1 MCSSNSQ
8 AANYATQ
15 QTDASLCEPQWV
27 GCRVV
32 AHRTQGWAIAL
43 GIARRDLL
51 DLWRARMLLFFF
63 ILFPILLMS
72 MFGYIYPPVPKSNPT
87 TGSIGTAFPN
97 LPVCLVQMDDGQ
109 AANSI
114 AAQFIQISEQQ
125 GLFAVSESPS
135 YQTARNQLVDGSLKG
150 IVIIP
155 QGLSE
160 ALAAR
165 QPAVV
170 QVTVDETNPTTATV
184 VQSEI
189 SAVFNMI
196 GSSMSVQNINGIAGD
211 GVNPAFIMQPI
222 SVTNIPL
229 INGVS
234 SSFQFLA
241 PGFMALTVITG
252 SLQGVATA
260 ISREK
265 EQGTMDGLLVSPI
278 PHRSIILGKV
288 AAQTVRGLIQGFLI
302 LGLSM
307 LLFGVQIYG
316 SPVIMCIVLL
326 LGTASFVG
334 VGIILTA
341 VAPDQETAQMMTVI
355 LQFPMMFISGIL
367 FPIDQLPGW
376 MQYIGKAMPL
386 YYAADALRKVIIL
399 NASLATIMPD
409 ILILIVYTFLTMTIA
424 IPLFETAMRR

>member
-1 MCSSNSQ
+1 MVE
-8 AANYATQ
+8 TI
-15 QTDASLCEPQWV
+15 TWDL
-27 GCRVV
+27 
-32 AHRTQGWAIAL
+32 AL
-43 GIARRDLL
+43 DIARRDLL
-51 DLWRARMLLFFF
+51 DLWRSKMLLFFF

-72 MFGYIYPPVPKSNPT
+72 MFGYIYPPTPKSNPN
-87 TGSIGTAFPN
+87 TGTIGTAFPN
-97 LPVCLVQMDDGQ
+97 LPVSLVLMDDSQ
-109 AANSI
+109 TANSI
-114 AAQFIQISEQQ
+114 AAQFIQISRQQ
-125 GLFAVSESPS
+125 GLFAVSESAS
-135 YQTARNQLVDGSLKG
+135 YEAARNQLVEGQLKG

-155 QGLSE
+155 QGFSDALE
-160 ALAAR
+160 AG
-165 QPAVV
+165 QPATV
-170 QVTVDETNPTTATV
+170 QITVDETNPTTASV

-189 SAVFNMI
+189 SVVFNII
-196 GSSMSVQNINGIAGD
+196 GSSMSAQNIHNMAGNE
-211 GVNPAFIMQPI
+211 VNPAFIMQPI
-222 SVTNIPL
+222 SVTRIPL

-265 EQGTMDGLLVSPI
+265 EQGTMDGLLVAPI
-278 PHRSIILGKV
+278 PHQSIILGKV

-307 LLFGVQIYG
+307 ILFGVQIYG
-316 SPVIMCIVLL
+316 SPVIMFIVLL

-341 VAPDQETAQMMTVI
+341 VAPDQETAQMMTLI

-376 MQYIGKAMPL
+376 MQYIGKALPL

-399 NASLATIMPD
+399 NASLAAIIPD
-409 ILILIVYTFLTMTIA
+409 VLVLIVYTILTMTVA
-424 IPLFETAMRR
+424 IPLFERAMRR

>member
-1 MCSSNSQ
+1 MPETTTWN
-8 AANYATQ
+8 
-15 QTDASLCEPQWV
+15 V
-27 GCRVV
+27 
-32 AHRTQGWAIAL
+32 AL

-51 DLWRARMLLFFF
+51 DLWRSKMLLFFF
-63 ILFPILLMS
+63 VLFPILLMS

-87 TGSIGTAFPN
+87 TGNIGTSFPN
-97 LPVCLVQMDDGQ
+97 LPVSLVQMDDGK
-109 AANSI
+109 AANLI
-114 AAQFIQISEQQ
+114 AAQFIQISQQQ
-125 GLFAVSESPS
+125 GLFAVSESAS
-135 YQTARNQLVDGSLKG
+135 YQNARDQLVQGNLEG
-150 IVIIP
+150 IIIIP
-155 QGLSE
+155 QGFSD
-160 ALAAR
+160 ALAAG
-165 QPAVV
+165 QPAIV
-170 QVTVDETNPTTATV
+170 QVTVDETNPTTAAV

-189 SAVFNMI
+189 SAVFAI
-196 GSSMSVQNINGIAGD
+196 LGSSMSAQTISNLAGD
-211 GVNPAFIMQPI
+211 SVNPTFIVQPI
-222 SVTNIPL
+222 SVTKIPL
-229 INGVS
+229 ISGVS

-252 SLQGVATA
+252 SLQGVANA

-288 AAQTVRGLIQGFLI
+288 GAQTVRGLIQGFLI

-316 SPVIMCIVLL
+316 SPIIMFIVLV

-341 VAPDQETAQMMTVI
+341 VAPDQETAQMMTLL

-367 FPIDQLPGW
+367 FPIDQLPTW
-376 MQYIGKAMPL
+376 MQYIGKGMPL

-399 NASLATIMPD
+399 NANLTAITPD
-409 ILILIVYTFLTMTIA
+409 LLILVVYTFLTMTLA
-424 IPLFETAMRR
+424 IPLFERAMRR

>member
-1 MCSSNSQ
+1 M
-8 AANYATQ
+8 TL
-15 QTDASLCEPQWV
+15 QTHASPFELQWV
-27 GCRVV
+27 ECEMVE
-32 AHRTQGWAIAL
+32 TITWDLAL
-43 GIARRDLL
+43 DIARRDLL
-51 DLWRARMLLFFF
+51 DLWRSKMLLFFF

-72 MFGYIYPPVPKSNPT
+72 MFGYIYPPTPKSNPN
-87 TGSIGTAFPN
+87 TGTIGTAFPN
-97 LPVCLVQMDDGQ
+97 LPVSLVLMDDSQ
-109 AANSI
+109 TANSI
-114 AAQFIQISEQQ
+114 AAQFIQISRQQ
-125 GLFAVSESPS
+125 GLFAVSESAS
-135 YQTARNQLVDGSLKG
+135 YEAARNQLVEGQLKG

-155 QGLSE
+155 QGFSDALE
-160 ALAAR
+160 AG
-165 QPAVV
+165 QPATV
-170 QVTVDETNPTTATV
+170 QITVDETNPTTASV

-189 SAVFNMI
+189 SVVFNII
-196 GSSMSVQNINGIAGD
+196 GSSMSAQNIHNMAGNE
-211 GVNPAFIMQPI
+211 VNPAFIMQPI
-222 SVTNIPL
+222 SVTRIPL

-265 EQGTMDGLLVSPI
+265 EQGTMDGLLVAPI
-278 PHRSIILGKV
+278 PHQSIILGKV

-307 LLFGVQIYG
+307 ILFGVQIYG
-316 SPVIMCIVLL
+316 SPVIMFIVLL

-341 VAPDQETAQMMTVI
+341 VAPDQETAQMMTLI

-376 MQYIGKAMPL
+376 MQYIGKALPL

-399 NASLATIMPD
+399 NASLAAIIPD
-409 ILILIVYTFLTMTIA
+409 VLVLIVYTILTMTVA
-424 IPLFETAMRR
+424 IPLFERAMRR

>member
-1 MCSSNSQ
+1 M
-8 AANYATQ
+8 
-15 QTDASLCEPQWV
+15 
-27 GCRVV
+27 
-32 AHRTQGWAIAL
+32 AL
-43 GIARRDLL
+43 DIARRDLL
-51 DLWRARMLLFFF
+51 DLWRSKMLLFFF

-72 MFGYIYPPVPKSNPT
+72 MFGYIYPPVPKSNPN

-97 LPVCLVQMDDGQ
+97 LPVTLVKMDDGQ
-109 AANSI
+109 AANLI
-114 AAQFIQISEQQ
+114 AAQFIQISQQQ
-125 GLFAVSESPS
+125 GLFSVSETAS
-135 YQTARNQLVDGSLKG
+135 YQAARSQLVEGNLKG
-150 IVIIP
+150 IIIIP
-155 QGLSE
+155 QGFSD
-160 ALAAR
+160 ALAAG
-165 QPAVV
+165 QPATV
-170 QVTVDETNPTTATV
+170 QVTVDETNPTTASV

-189 SAVFNMI
+189 SAVFNII
-196 GSSMSVQNINGIAGD
+196 GSSMSAQNINDMD
-211 GVNPAFIMQPI
+211 GGRVNPTFIMQPI

-229 INGVS
+229 ISGVS

-252 SLQGVATA
+252 SLQGVANA

-265 EQGTMDGLLVSPI
+265 EQGTMDGLLVAPI

-307 LLFGVQIYG
+307 VLFGVQIYG
-316 SPVIMCIVLL
+316 SPIIMFIVMV

-334 VGIILTA
+334 VGIIMTA
-341 VAPDQETAQMMTVI
+341 VAPDQETAQMMTII

-399 NASLATIMPD
+399 NASLTAIMPD
-409 ILILIVYTFLTMTIA
+409 VLILIVYTFLTMTIA
-424 IPLFETAMRR
+424 IPLFDKAMRR

>member
-1 MCSSNSQ
+1 M
-8 AANYATQ
+8 AEVKA
-15 QTDASLCEPQWV
+15 
-27 GCRVV
+27 
-32 AHRTQGWAIAL
+32 WAVML

-51 DLWRARMLLFFF
+51 DLWRAKMLLFFF

-72 MFGYIYPPVPKSNPT
+72 MFGYIYPPTPKSNPT

-97 LPVCLVQMDDGQ
+97 LPVSLVQMDDGKT
-109 AANSI
+109 ANLI
-114 AAQFIQISEQQ
+114 AARFIQISEQQ
-125 GLFAVSESPS
+125 GLFVVSQNPS
-135 YQTARNQLVDGSLKG
+135 YQSARNQLVEGKLKG

-155 QGLSE
+155 QGFSD
-160 ALAAR
+160 AVDAR
-165 QPAVV
+165 QPAII

-196 GSSMSVQNINGIAGD
+196 GSSISAQNIKNMD
-211 GVNPAFIMQPI
+211 ERVNPSFILQPI
-222 SVTNIPL
+222 SVTDIPL

-265 EQGTMDGLLVSPI
+265 EQGTMDGLLVAPI
-278 PHRSIILGKV
+278 PHESIILGKV

-316 SPVIMCIVLL
+316 SPVIMVIVML

-334 VGIILTA
+334 VGIIMTA

-367 FPIDQLPGW
+367 FPIDQLPAW
-376 MQYIGKAMPL
+376 MQLIGKGMPL

-399 NASLATIMPD
+399 NASLSIIMPD
-409 ILILIVYTFLTMTIA
+409 LLILIAYTFLTMIIA
-424 IPLFETAMRR
+424 IPLFETAMKR

>member
-1 MCSSNSQ
+1 M
-8 AANYATQ
+8 AETI
-15 QTDASLCEPQWV
+15 TWDL
-27 GCRVV
+27 
-32 AHRTQGWAIAL
+32 AL
-43 GIARRDLL
+43 DIARRDLL
-51 DLWRARMLLFFF
+51 DLWRSKMLLFFF

-72 MFGYIYPPVPKSNPT
+72 MFGYIYPPVPKSNLN

-97 LPVCLVQMDDGQ
+97 LPVSLVKMDDGQ
-109 AANSI
+109 TANLI
-114 AAQFIQISEQQ
+114 AAQFIQISQQQ
-125 GLFAVSESPS
+125 GLFTVSESAS
-135 YQTARNQLVDGSLKG
+135 YQAARNQLVLGNIKG

-155 QGLSE
+155 QGFSD
-160 ALAAR
+160 ALVAG
-165 QPAVV
+165 QPATV
-170 QVTVDETNPTTATV
+170 QVTVDETNPTTASV

-189 SAVFNMI
+189 SAVFNLI
-196 GSSMSVQNINGIAGD
+196 GSSMSAQNIHNMDGD
-211 GVNPAFIMQPI
+211 RVNPAFIMQPI
-222 SVTNIPL
+222 SVTRIPL

-265 EQGTMDGLLVSPI
+265 EQGTMDGLLVAPI

-307 LLFGVQIYG
+307 VLFGVQIYG
-316 SPVIMCIVLL
+316 SPIIMLIVMV

-334 VGIILTA
+334 VGIIMTA
-341 VAPDQETAQMMTVI
+341 IAPDQETAQMMTLI

-399 NASLATIMPD
+399 NASLAAIMPD
-409 ILILIVYTFLTMTIA
+409 MLILIVYTFLTMTIA
-424 IPLFETAMRR
+424 IPLFDKAMRR

>member
-1 MCSSNSQ
+1 
-8 AANYATQ
+8 
-15 QTDASLCEPQWV
+15 
-27 GCRVV
+27 
-32 AHRTQGWAIAL
+32 
-43 GIARRDLL
+43 
-51 DLWRARMLLFFF
+51 MLLFFF

-72 MFGYIYPPVPKSNPT
+72 MFGYIYPPVPKSNT
-87 TGSIGTAFPN
+87 NTGNIGTAFPN
-97 LPVCLVQMDDGQ
+97 LPVSLVQMDSGET
-109 AANSI
+109 ANLI
-114 AAQFIQISEQQ
+114 AAQFIQISQQQ
-125 GLFAVSESPS
+125 GLFTVTETAS
-135 YQTARNQLVDGSLKG
+135 YQSARSQLVEGKLKG
-150 IVIIP
+150 IIIIP
-155 QGLSE
+155 QGFSD
-160 ALAAR
+160 ALTAG
-165 QPAVV
+165 QPATV
-170 QVTVDETNPTTATV
+170 QVTVDETNPTTAAV

-189 SAVFNMI
+189 SAVFSII
-196 GSSMSVQNINGIAGD
+196 GSSMSTQTIHNMDPGD
-211 GVNPAFIMQPI
+211 VVNPAFVIQPI
-222 SVTNIPL
+222 SVTQIPL
-229 INGVS
+229 ISGVA

-265 EQGTMDGLLVSPI
+265 EQGTMDGLLVAPI

-307 LLFGVQIYG
+307 MLFGVQIYG
-316 SPVIMCIVLL
+316 SPIIMFIVMV

-334 VGIILTA
+334 VGIIMTA
-341 VAPDQETAQMMTVI
+341 VAPDQETAQMMTVL

-399 NASLATIMPD
+399 NASLAAIMPD
-409 ILILIVYTFLTMTIA
+409 VLILVAYTFLTMTIA
-424 IPLFETAMRR
+424 IPLFDKAMRR